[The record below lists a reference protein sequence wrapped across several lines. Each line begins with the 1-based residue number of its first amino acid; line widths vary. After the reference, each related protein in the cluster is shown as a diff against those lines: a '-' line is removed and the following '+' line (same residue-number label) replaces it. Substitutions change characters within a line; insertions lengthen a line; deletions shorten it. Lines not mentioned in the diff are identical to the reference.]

1 MSTAALGVSAE
12 QYALGHLRRHR
23 DAMSR
28 PDMQNIADD
37 SGLTV
42 REVAALWEQLL
53 ADRVPKTLDRPRAA
67 PAPSPLGQNAATPAR
82 PVETPAPSSWLSAKD
97 HPSAR
102 IRGKY
107 KRAVAAVADL
117 EAALAAEGEKDKLRE
132 KEARLAAQL
141 AKVRAE
147 LRGGGSSMPRSEST
161 AARVPCPGG
170 CGKDFAG
177 AHGIVMHRARTGCG
191 AT

>member
-1 MSTAALGVSAE
+1 MTTTLGVSAE

-67 PAPSPLGQNAATPAR
+67 HAPTSPQSATVATPAR
-82 PVETPAPSSWLSAKD
+82 PVETPAPSSWLAAKD
-97 HPSAR
+97 HPSAKVR
-102 IRGKY
+102 RLYAKATG
-107 KRAVAAVADL
+107 AVAAL
-117 EAALAAEGEKDKLRE
+117 EAALAAESEKDKLRE

-147 LRGGGSSMPRSEST
+147 LRGGGHLD
-161 AARVPCPGG
+161 AA
-170 CGKDFAG
+170 
-177 AHGIVMHRARTGCG
+177 H
-191 AT
+191 